1 MAGIYIHLPFCS
13 SFCLYC
19 DFYSEIDGRE
29 QRRRYLNAL
38 KSEIS
43 ERVDYFAGVFPD
55 TIYMGGGTPS
65 LLDIEE
71 IADLADTLRSRFEI
85 KLLREFTLE
94 ANPDDVTPQK
104 LEGWRRAGVDRL
116 SIGVQSFCDDHLV
129 WMRRRHTSAQ
139 AINAFKMARKAG
151 FDNISLDLIFGFEGL
166 SDEQWSYNIAQ
177 LMALSPDHVS
187 CYQMSIEPGSELAS
201 LADAG
206 HYHEPS
212 QEVCAAHYSILQ
224 QMLKKAGYRQ
234 YEISNFAIPGKESI
248 HNSSYW
254 ERIPYL
260 GLGASAHSFDGRS
273 CRCRNIA
280 EMKGY
285 IDAMESNDSIKMR
298 NEEFLSED
306 DKFNEQI
313 MLGLRKMAGLSLS
326 SLESSRLAKIKP
338 VLDYLTSTG
347 DIISEGGIIRIP
359 EEKLFVSDGIMQQLF
374 L

>member
-43 ERVDYFAGVFPD
+43 ERVDYFGGVLPD

-65 LLDIEE
+65 LLDNEE
-71 IADLADTLRSRFEI
+71 IADLADTLRNRFEI
-85 KLLREFTLE
+85 THLREFTLE
-94 ANPDDVTPQK
+94 ANPDDITPQK
-104 LEGWRRAGVDRL
+104 LESWLRAGVDRL

-129 WMRRRHTSAQ
+129 WMRRRHSSDQ
-139 AINAFKMARKAG
+139 AINAFKMAREAG

-166 SDEQWSYNIAQ
+166 SDEQWGYNIAE
-177 LMALSPDHVS
+177 LIALSPEHVS
-187 CYQMSIEPGSELAS
+187 CYQMSIEPDGELAS

-206 HYHEPS
+206 RYNELA
-212 QEVCAAHYSILQ
+212 QEVCAAHYSLLQ

-234 YEISNFAIPGKESI
+234 YEISNFAIPGRESI

-280 EMKGY
+280 EMKSY
-285 IDAMESNDSIKMR
+285 IDAMEGNDSIKIR
-298 NEEFLSED
+298 SEEILSED

-313 MLGLRKMAGLSLS
+313 MLGLRKVAGLSIS

-347 DIISEGGIIRIP
+347 DIISEGGIIRIT

>member
-43 ERVDYFAGVFPD
+43 ERVDYFAGVSPD

-65 LLDIEE
+65 LLDTEE
-71 IADLADTLRSRFEI
+71 IAELADTLRSRFKI
-85 KLLREFTLE
+85 TLLREFTLE
-94 ANPDDVTPQK
+94 VNPDDVTMQK
-104 LEGWRRAGVDRL
+104 LEGWRFAGVDRL

-129 WMRRRHTSAQ
+129 WMRRRHTSVQ
-139 AINAFKMARKAG
+139 AINAFKMAREAG

-166 SDEQWSYNIAQ
+166 SDEQWRYNIAK

-206 HYHEPS
+206 RYHEPS

-254 ERIPYL
+254 DRVPYL

-273 CRCRNIA
+273 RRSWNLA
-280 EMKGY
+280 EMKSF
-285 IDAMESNDSIKMR
+285 IDAMEGNDSIKIR
-298 NEEFLSED
+298 SEEILSED
-306 DKFNEQI
+306 DQFNEQI
-313 MLGLRKMAGLSLS
+313 MLGLRKTAGLSLS

-338 VLDYLTSTG
+338 ALDYLTSTG
-347 DIISEGGIIRIP
+347 DIISECGIIRIP
-359 EEKLFVSDGIMQQLF
+359 AEKLFVSDGIMQQLF

>member
-1 MAGIYIHLPFCS
+1 MAGIYIHLPFCF

-43 ERVDYFAGVFPD
+43 ERVDYFGGVLPD

-65 LLDIEE
+65 LLDNEE
-71 IADLADTLRSRFEI
+71 IADLADTLRNRFEI
-85 KLLREFTLE
+85 THLREFTLE
-94 ANPDDVTPQK
+94 ANPDDITPQK
-104 LEGWRRAGVDRL
+104 LESWLRAGVDRL

-129 WMRRRHTSAQ
+129 WMRRRHSSDQ
-139 AINAFKMARKAG
+139 AINAFKMAREAG

-166 SDEQWSYNIAQ
+166 SDEQWGYNIAE
-177 LMALSPDHVS
+177 LIALSPEHVS
-187 CYQMSIEPGSELAS
+187 CYQMSIEPDSELAS

-206 HYHEPS
+206 RYNELA
-212 QEVCAAHYSILQ
+212 QEVCAAHYSLLQ

-234 YEISNFAIPGKESI
+234 YEISNFAIPGRESI

-280 EMKGY
+280 EMKSY
-285 IDAMESNDSIKMR
+285 IDAMEGNDSIKIR
-298 NEEFLSED
+298 SEEILSED

-313 MLGLRKMAGLSLS
+313 MLGLRKVAGLSIS

-347 DIISEGGIIRIP
+347 DIISEGGIIRIT

>member
-43 ERVDYFAGVFPD
+43 ERVDYFGGVLPD

-65 LLDIEE
+65 LLDNEE
-71 IADLADTLRSRFEI
+71 IADLADTLRNRFEI
-85 KLLREFTLE
+85 THLREFTLE
-94 ANPDDVTPQK
+94 ANPDDITPQK
-104 LEGWRRAGVDRL
+104 LESWLRAGVDRL

-129 WMRRRHTSAQ
+129 WMRRRHSSDQ
-139 AINAFKMARKAG
+139 AINAFKMAREAG

-166 SDEQWSYNIAQ
+166 SDEQWGYNIAE
-177 LMALSPDHVS
+177 LIALSPEHVS
-187 CYQMSIEPGSELAS
+187 CYQMSIEPDGELAS

-206 HYHEPS
+206 RYNELA
-212 QEVCAAHYSILQ
+212 QEVCAAHYSLLQ

-234 YEISNFAIPGKESI
+234 YEISNFAIPGRESI

-280 EMKGY
+280 EMKSY
-285 IDAMESNDSIKMR
+285 IDAMEGNDSIKIR
-298 NEEFLSED
+298 SEEILSED

-313 MLGLRKMAGLSLS
+313 MLGLRKVAGLSIS

-359 EEKLFVSDGIMQQLF
+359 AERMFVSDGIMKQLF

>member
-43 ERVDYFAGVFPD
+43 ERVDYFGGVLPD

-65 LLDIEE
+65 LLDNEE
-71 IADLADTLRSRFEI
+71 IADLADTLRNRFEI
-85 KLLREFTLE
+85 THLREFTLE
-94 ANPDDVTPQK
+94 ANPDDITPQK
-104 LEGWRRAGVDRL
+104 LESWLRAGVDRL

-129 WMRRRHTSAQ
+129 WMRRRHSSDQ
-139 AINAFKMARKAG
+139 AINAFKMAREAG

-166 SDEQWSYNIAQ
+166 SDEQWGYNIAE
-177 LMALSPDHVS
+177 LIALSPEHVS
-187 CYQMSIEPGSELAS
+187 CYQMSIEPDSELAS

-206 HYHEPS
+206 RYNELA
-212 QEVCAAHYSILQ
+212 QEVCAAHYSLLQ

-234 YEISNFAIPGKESI
+234 YEISNFAIPGRESI

-280 EMKGY
+280 EMKSY
-285 IDAMESNDSIKMR
+285 IDAMEGNDSIKIR
-298 NEEFLSED
+298 SEEILSED

-313 MLGLRKMAGLSLS
+313 MLGLRKVAGLSIS

-347 DIISEGGIIRIP
+347 DIISEGGIIRIT

>member
-43 ERVDYFAGVFPD
+43 ERVDYFGGVLPD

-65 LLDIEE
+65 LLDNEE
-71 IADLADTLRSRFEI
+71 IADLADTLRNRFEI
-85 KLLREFTLE
+85 THLREFTLE
-94 ANPDDVTPQK
+94 ANPDDITPQK
-104 LEGWRRAGVDRL
+104 LESWLRAGVDRL

-129 WMRRRHTSAQ
+129 WMRRRHSSDQ
-139 AINAFKMARKAG
+139 AINAFKMAREAG

-166 SDEQWSYNIAQ
+166 SDEQWGYNIAE
-177 LMALSPDHVS
+177 LIALSPEHVS
-187 CYQMSIEPGSELAS
+187 CYQMSIEPDSELAS

-206 HYHEPS
+206 RYNELAP
-212 QEVCAAHYSILQ
+212 EVCAAHYSLLQ

-234 YEISNFAIPGKESI
+234 YEISNFAIPGRESI

-280 EMKGY
+280 EMKSY
-285 IDAMESNDSIKMR
+285 IDAMEGNDSIKIR
-298 NEEFLSED
+298 SEEILSED

-313 MLGLRKMAGLSLS
+313 MLGLRKVAGLSIS

-347 DIISEGGIIRIP
+347 DIISEGGIIRIT

>member
-43 ERVDYFAGVFPD
+43 ERVDYFGGVLPD

-65 LLDIEE
+65 LLDNEE
-71 IADLADTLRSRFEI
+71 IADLADTLRNRFEI
-85 KLLREFTLE
+85 THLREFTLE
-94 ANPDDVTPQK
+94 ANPDDITPQK
-104 LEGWRRAGVDRL
+104 LESWLRAGVDRL

-129 WMRRRHTSAQ
+129 WMRRRHSSDQ
-139 AINAFKMARKAG
+139 AINAFKMAREAG

-166 SDEQWSYNIAQ
+166 SDEQWGYNIAE
-177 LMALSPDHVS
+177 LIALSPEHVS
-187 CYQMSIEPGSELAS
+187 CYQMSIEPDSELAS

-206 HYHEPS
+206 RYNELA
-212 QEVCAAHYSILQ
+212 QEVCAAHYSLLQ

-234 YEISNFAIPGKESI
+234 YEISNFAIPGRESI

-280 EMKGY
+280 EMKSY
-285 IDAMESNDSIKMR
+285 IDAMEGNDSIKIR
-298 NEEFLSED
+298 SEEILSED

-313 MLGLRKMAGLSLS
+313 MLGLRKTAGLPLS
-326 SLESSRLAKIKP
+326 SLDSSRLATIKP
-338 VLDYLTSTG
+338 ALDYLTSTG
-347 DIISEGGIIRIP
+347 DIISENGFIRIP
-359 EEKLFVSDGIMQQLF
+359 AEKLFVSDGIMQQLF
-374 L
+374 I